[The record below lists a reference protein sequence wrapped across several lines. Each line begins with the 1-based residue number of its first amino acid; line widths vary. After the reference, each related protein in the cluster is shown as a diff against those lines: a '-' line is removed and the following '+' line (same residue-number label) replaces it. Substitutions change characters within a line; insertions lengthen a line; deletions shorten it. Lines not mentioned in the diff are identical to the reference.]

1 VPDTDIAAEIQRA
14 IIDASK
20 QTLYIT
26 GEVPRPQV
34 HMFSE
39 HVPDQYVGYA
49 VTRAFYRGHDA
60 VTAIGNLGVL
70 PSVMKMTRL
79 IILWES
85 CDLATAL
92 DRGEGPFPWSLMVV
106 DASLKR
112 HTLHQYP
119 FEGIPTGEVA
129 DGVPTIR
136 LQWETPRQSEN
147 ARLPDPI
154 ARLLRTWR
162 EPRDDDPQKTAIE
175 LERGGYEL
183 NWVGP
188 RKRRK

>member
-1 VPDTDIAAEIQRA
+1 MPDTDIATEVQRV
-14 IIDASK
+14 IINASK
-20 QTLYIT
+20 ETLYIT

-39 HVPDQYVGYA
+39 DIPGQYVGYM

-79 IILWES
+79 LILWES

-92 DRGEGPFPWSLMVV
+92 DRGKGPFPWGLMLV
-106 DASLKR
+106 DADLKR
-112 HTLHQYP
+112 HTLHHYP
-119 FEGIPTGEVA
+119 FEGIPTGQVA

-136 LQWETPRQSEN
+136 LEWETPQQTQN

-162 EPRDDDPQKTAIE
+162 EPRDGDPQKAAIE

-183 NWVGP
+183 NWVD
-188 RKRRK
+188 RRK